1 MQGGP
6 QEVLVTALVAV
17 SGLPRYREAEHG
29 GFGSQKCSGLSQHM
43 FRDVKPF

>member
-1 MQGGP
+1 MGLQGGP
-6 QEVLVTALVAV
+6 EGVLVTAPVAV

-43 FRDVKPF
+43 FRDV